1 MRFSFENVSLQLQL
15 LLLLLCYQL
24 TSFQTFLLYMFI
36 LLASVCALRDAQDW
50 AETIKSKI
58 NSQAEF

>member
-15 LLLLLCYQL
+15 LLLLLCCQL

-36 LLASVCALRDAQDW
+36 LLASVCALSDAQNW
-50 AETIKSKI
+50 TETIKSKI